1 MENKINENFKANTK
15 TKYDKFLNYCLLL
28 YFIMAFTAFFI
39 PINILDKSEICA
51 NFVNFMK
58 GIFPNIEAFS
68 KVSKIQQHTEFFVSF
83 MWIWTILVAFAGVI
97 VIITKSDTAFKKLVT
112 NFALFITII
121 FVFGFLG
128 FLMIR
133 EVYLGL
139 MTNGEIGF
147 GRGHFVLQFKTKFN
161 DFWWITF
168 FQIWFFAGCYLIT
181 TSIAVITHLILQK
194 INLKDKK

>member
-1 MENKINENFKANTK
+1 MENKINENFQANTK

-28 YFIMAFTAFFI
+28 YFIMAFMAFFI
-39 PINILDKSEICA
+39 PIDILDKSEICA

-68 KVSKIQQHTEFFVSF
+68 KVSKIPQHTEFFSSF
-83 MWIWTILVAFAGVI
+83 MWIWTILVAFAFVVLTIG
-97 VIITKSDTAFKKLVT
+97 KSDIISKKLAT
-112 NFALFITII
+112 NFALYITAVLIG
-121 FVFGFLG
+121 GFLG

-139 MTNGEIGF
+139 MANKEIGF
-147 GRGHFVLQFKTKFN
+147 GRGDFYLQFKTKFN

-168 FQIWFFAGCYLIT
+168 FHTWFFAGCYLIT

-194 INLKDKK
+194 INFKG

>member
-1 MENKINENFKANTK
+1 
-15 TKYDKFLNYCLLL
+15 
-28 YFIMAFTAFFI
+28 MAFMAFFI
-39 PINILDKSEICA
+39 PLDILDKSEICA

-68 KVSKIQQHTEFFVSF
+68 KVSKIPQHTEFFSSF
-83 MWIWTILVAFAGVI
+83 MWIWSILVAFAF
-97 VIITKSDTAFKKLVT
+97 VIIMIAKSDITYRKLVT

-121 FVFGFLG
+121 LVFGFLG

-147 GRGHFVLQFKTKFN
+147 GRGHFVFQFKTKFN

-168 FQIWFFAGCYLIT
+168 SKLGFLR
-181 TSIAVITHLILQK
+181 VVV
-194 INLKDKK
+194 